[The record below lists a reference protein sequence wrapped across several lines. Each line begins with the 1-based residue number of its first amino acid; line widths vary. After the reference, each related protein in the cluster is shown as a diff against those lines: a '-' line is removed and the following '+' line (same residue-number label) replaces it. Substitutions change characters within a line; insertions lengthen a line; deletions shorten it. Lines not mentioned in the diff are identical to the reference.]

1 MDMYV
6 QKFPTACSRLLPFSL
21 LVFCATVFVG
31 CEEGAPANEQAS
43 PNTDQN
49 PHQTIAPHQELAA
62 YPNASWSAN
71 NYVVNFCFIDSG
83 FATAKAE
90 IRDMINGSW
99 GANSGLTLKWPTNI
113 STDLCPQ
120 SPAGSGNVPSSYMP
134 ISLHQGTTSGDWGGT
149 CAPGY
154 GGRQVAANCN
164 PGNTV
169 SCQCTFSTADLT
181 SDPTRFLGE
190 VAIHEIGHG
199 LGLPHEHQRID
210 RPSNIASTCVDPNGD
225 PNKWTDNGNYTI
237 ISNLVLLTQYDGT
250 SSIMSYCRDWDQNG
264 QWDNPPFTSL
274 SALDELGIEMMYPK
288 NYQRMPILGGF
299 GNAGGSQ
306 YIVRSDN
313 STSLQVDWVWRGG
326 LTSSLSNV
334 QWADGSGTVF
344 STSPST
350 SRQFTSTTTVKVQLT
365 DAFGRHHSWA
375 STSAVPNNALHT
387 AIALAAMVVI

>member
-1 MDMYV
+1 MYAR
-6 QKFPTACSRLLPFSL
+6 KSSTAPFRMLFSFLLIFGGMVS
-21 LVFCATVFVG
+21 AG
-31 CEEGAPANEQAS
+31 CDEGLTENEQAFPS
-43 PNTDQN
+43 IDQN
-49 PHQTIAPHQELAA
+49 PHQSIDPHQELAA

-90 IRDMINGSW
+90 VRDMINGSW
-99 GANSGLTLKWPTNI
+99 GANSGLSLKWPTNI

-120 SPAGSGNVPSSYMP
+120 SPAGSGNVPLSYMP
-134 ISLHQGTTSGDWGGT
+134 ISLHKGTSSGDWGGT

-154 GGRQVAANCN
+154 GGRQAAAGCN

-181 SDPTRFLGE
+181 VNPTAFLGE

-199 LGLPHEHQRID
+199 LGLPHEHQRVD
-210 RPSNIASTCVDPNGD
+210 RPSNIASTCVDPNSD

-237 ISNLVLLTQYDGT
+237 ISNLVLLTQYDGNL
-250 SSIMSYCRDWDQNG
+250 SIMSYCRDWDQNG
-264 QWDNPPFTSL
+264 LWDNPPFTNL
-274 SALDELGIEMMYPK
+274 SAMDELGIEMMYPK
-288 NYQRMPILGGF
+288 NYKRMPVLGGF
-299 GNAGGSQ
+299 GNAAGSQ
-306 YIVRSDN
+306 YVVRSDGAVP
-313 STSLQVDWVWRGG
+313 LQVDWVWRGG

-334 QWADGSGTVF
+334 QWSDGSGTVF

-365 DAFGRHHSWA
+365 DAFGRSHA
-375 STSAVPNNALHT
+375 GGSTSAVPNNALHT
-387 AIALAAMVVI
+387 AIALAASVMI